1 MDQTCEIV
9 RDLLP
14 LYLDDACSAASK
26 EYVARHLADCP
37 ACAALLRELRD
48 QTVEDSLSEERR
60 EALSHQAKRF
70 RSGAVLA
77 GCVLSGILMIP
88 VLVCLIVNLAS
99 GHALTWFFLVL
110 ASLLVFASLT
120 VVPLLVPENR
130 FLWTMGTFTGSLLLL
145 LLVCCLYAGG
155 NWFFVAASSVLFGL
169 GVCFLPF
176 IVRCRPC
183 AALLGRKKALTVFTL
198 DTFLFL
204 MMMVSIGFRVGHP
217 GTYSRIALAS
227 ALPPIAYAWILFLII
242 RYVPANGLV
251 RAGLCCAVTGSF
263 LFFVPGLVG
272 ALLHSPVPFPVF
284 SLMTWNGGTLNDNIL
299 WLCLIG
305 GAVLCVLFCLL
316 GLCGKRRK

>member
-26 EYVARHLADCP
+26 DYVARHLAGCP

-48 QTVEDSLSEERR
+48 QTVEDSLSAERR

-120 VVPLLVPENR
+120 VVPLLVPGNR

-198 DTFLFL
+198 DTLLFL
-204 MMMVSIGFRVGHP
+204 MMMVSIGFRVEHP
-217 GTYSRIALAS
+217 GMYSRVAFAS
-227 ALPPIAYAWILFLII
+227 SLPPIAYAWILFLIV

-251 RAGLCCAVTGSF
+251 RAGLCCAFTGGF
-263 LFFVPGLVG
+263 LFLVPGLVG
-272 ALLHSPVPFPVF
+272 ALLHSPVPMPVF

-305 GAVLCVLFCLL
+305 GAVLCVLFCLFS
-316 GLCGKRRK
+316 LCGKRRK